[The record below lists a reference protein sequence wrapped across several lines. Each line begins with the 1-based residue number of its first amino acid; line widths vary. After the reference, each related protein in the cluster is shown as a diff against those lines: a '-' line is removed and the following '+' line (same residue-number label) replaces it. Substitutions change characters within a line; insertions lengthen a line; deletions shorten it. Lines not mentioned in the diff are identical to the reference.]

1 MKTGIRSRSIAA
13 GRSAARKDTPCPRR
27 RKASAIPEMCP
38 TEPPA
43 RRPLQRSDRR
53 NRSEEGRRRGST
65 AGGFRWAR
73 AREARTVH
81 IRGREEP
88 ACSPRKIHAGNCEVS
103 RGLQPR
109 RSTRPPRSRKV
120 FRGARAR
127 APIRWRRR
135 IRSCQARSSLTIS
148 NLSSFIR
155 ARRTRRAPRDIE
167 PRSSRV
173 QVVVSPAGGSEG
185 ALRASASGRSVRRI
199 LKIGPVGVP
208 GVPGRRRTRIH
219 RQGSPTVRLSRRQ
232 KRTTRS

>member
-1 MKTGIRSRSIAA
+1 MNPGGSSAKRFRPARVKTKEWSNRAAQREKFKVEGGGTVKTGIRSRSIAA

-120 FRGARAR
+120 FRGA
-127 APIRWRRR
+127 
-135 IRSCQARSSLTIS
+135 
-148 NLSSFIR
+148 
-155 ARRTRRAPRDIE
+155 
-167 PRSSRV
+167 
-173 QVVVSPAGGSEG
+173 
-185 ALRASASGRSVRRI
+185 
-199 LKIGPVGVP
+199 
-208 GVPGRRRTRIH
+208 
-219 RQGSPTVRLSRRQ
+219 
-232 KRTTRS
+232 